1 MATNN
6 AVNTSLSGQS
16 GTGAFAGN
24 VSPVFTTPA
33 LGTPSSGVLTNCTGY
48 PSSALVGV
56 VPLSLGGTNANLTA
70 SNGGI
75 FYSTA
80 SAGAILAGT
89 ATASQVLLSGSSAAP
104 SWSTATYPSST
115 TANQLLYSSAANTIA
130 GLATAN
136 SAVLVTTSA
145 GVPGFSGTMTNGQV
159 VIGSTGSTPT
169 AATLTA
175 GTGVSISN
183 GAASITI
190 SATGTSTWV
199 DQNTSSVT
207 MTANTGY
214 LINNGASLVT
224 LTLPTTAAIGDFIEI
239 NGFSSGGWIIAQAAS
254 QLIHIGNQVTTTGA
268 GGSLASTNQYDC
280 VRLRCLVANTTWT
293 VVSQQSAG
301 LTFV

>member
-24 VSPVFTTPA
+24 VSPSFTTPA

-80 SAGAILAGT
+80 TAGAILSGT
-89 ATASQVLLSGSSAAP
+89 ATASQVLLSGSSTTP

-145 GVPGFSGTMTNGQV
+145 GVPGFSGTMTNGQLI
-159 VIGSTGSTPT
+159 IGSTGATPT
-169 AATLTA
+169 AATITA

-190 SATGTSTWV
+190 SATGTSSWV
-199 DQNTSSVT
+199 DQSSGSVT
-207 MTANTGY
+207 MTSNTGY

-224 LTLPTTAAIGDFIEI
+224 LTLPASSAIGDFLEI
-239 NGFSSGGWIIAQAAS
+239 NGFSAGGWTIAQAAS
-254 QLIHIGNQVTTTGA
+254 QLIHIGNQVTTTGV

-293 VVSQQSAG
+293 VVAQQSAG

>member
-1 MATNN
+1 MATQN

-24 VSPVFTTPA
+24 VSPSFTTPA

-80 SAGAILAGT
+80 SAGAILSGT
-89 ATASQVLLSGSSAAP
+89 ATASQVLLSGSSTAP
-104 SWSTATYPSST
+104 TWSTATYPSST

-136 SAVLVTTSA
+136 SAVLVTSSA
-145 GVPGFSGTMTNGQV
+145 GVPSMSGTMTNGQLI
-159 VIGSTGSTPT
+159 IGSTSATPT

-175 GTGVSISN
+175 GTGISIAN

-190 SATGTSTWV
+190 SATGTGTWV
-199 DQNTSSVT
+199 NQNTSSVT
-207 MTANTGY
+207 MAVDTGY
-214 LINNGASLVT
+214 TINNGASLVT
-224 LTLPTTAAIGDFIEI
+224 LTLPATAAIGDFVEI
-239 NGFSSGGWIIAQAAS
+239 NGLSSGGWTIAQAS
-254 QLIHIGNQVTTTGA
+254 GQLIHIGNQVTTTGA

-280 VRLRCLVANTTWT
+280 VRLRCIVANTTWT

-301 LTFV
+301 LTYV

>member
-1 MATNN
+1 MSTNN

-16 GTGAFAGN
+16 GTGSFAGTT
-24 VSPVFTTPA
+24 SPTFVTPV
-33 LGTPSSGVLTNCTGY
+33 LGTPTSGNLQNCTGY
-48 PSSALVGV
+48 PSSALSGV

-80 SAGAILAGT
+80 SAGAILSGT

-104 SWSTATYPSST
+104 AWSSATYPSST
-115 TANQLLYSSAANTIA
+115 TANQLLYSSATNVIA

-136 SAVLVTTSA
+136 SAVLVTSSA
-145 GVPGFSGTMTNGQV
+145 GVPALSGTMTNGQLI
-159 VIGSTGSTPT
+159 IGSTGSTPT
-169 AATLTA
+169 AATITA
-175 GTGVSISN
+175 GTGISVAN

-190 SATGTSTWV
+190 SATGAGTWV
-199 DQNTSSVT
+199 NQNTSSVT
-207 MTANTGY
+207 MSVDTGY

-224 LTLPTTAAIGDFIEI
+224 LTLPTTSAIGDYVEI
-239 NGFSSGGWIIAQAAS
+239 TGFSAGGWTIAQAAG
-254 QLIHIGNQVTTTGA
+254 QLIHIGNQVTTTGV
-268 GGSLASTNQYDC
+268 GGSLSSTNQYDC

-293 VVSQQSAG
+293 VVSMQSSG